1 MLGTAAQGFP
11 QTAWGKH
18 GAGGLGAAP
27 LTSWES
33 GGGYERRWSFPESP
47 PTRAG

>member
-18 GAGGLGAAP
+18 GAGELGAAP

-33 GGGYERRWSFPESP
+33 GGGYRGQQGGSSSQ
-47 PTRAG
+47 